1 MLNFGWTSV
10 SRIVRLPRAL
20 IQRICGP
27 KRPPRE
33 SQIPEGIVAT
43 ELYVRLEGRVWHDR
57 ESNPGLRIMRPP
69 LCH

>member
-1 MLNFGWTSV
+1 V
-10 SRIVRLPRAL
+10 

-27 KRPPRE
+27 NGATGFPT
-33 SQIPEGIVAT
+33 PEIVAM
-43 ELYVRLEGRVWHDR
+43 ELYVGLEGRVWHDR